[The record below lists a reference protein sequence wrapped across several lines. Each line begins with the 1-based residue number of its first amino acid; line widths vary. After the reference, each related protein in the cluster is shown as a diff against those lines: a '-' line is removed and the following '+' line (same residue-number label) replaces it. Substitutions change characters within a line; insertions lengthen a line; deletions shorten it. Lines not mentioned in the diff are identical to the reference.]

1 MENKRKFFEEFFK
14 LENYDIEFEIKEIIS
29 RFRQYRPSEVF
40 WLINSLIMDN
50 TRYAFENREKRVS
63 PKLVNRLFYLYKKNS
78 AINSNMKIKNRPN
91 ELDWL
96 REKFIKI
103 VNYYC
108 MEQFN
113 QKEELEDVHM
123 SLRNFH
129 SQNFIN
135 YHFDYPNTAWFQ
147 YLLALEINSKA
158 IDKIFYKR

>member
-1 MENKRKFFEEFFK
+1 MENKRKFFEEFFE

-91 ELDWL
+91 ELEWL

-103 VNYYC
+103 VNYYWG
-108 MEQFN
+108 
-113 QKEELEDVHM
+113 L
-123 SLRNFH
+123 
-129 SQNFIN
+129 
-135 YHFDYPNTAWFQ
+135 
-147 YLLALEINSKA
+147 
-158 IDKIFYKR
+158 